1 MIGDFMG
8 SDVTLIDSGK
18 VTAQA
23 AAAALADLGLL
34 NGRAEGGNAHYYV
47 SDTPDNFDELE
58 HRFLGEY
65 AGGPV
70 EQIAIETTKATPHN
84 SRLTLNRSGG
94 CGTASAL
101 PKCSIRHPVLSALLA

>member
-47 SDTPDNFDELE
+47 SDTPDNRRTE
-58 HRFLGEY
+58 HRS
-65 AGGPV
+65 ANTPAAPV
-70 EQIAIETTKATPHN
+70 EQIAIETY
-84 SRLTLNRSGG
+84 
-94 CGTASAL
+94 
-101 PKCSIRHPVLSALLA
+101 